1 MFYDKSSHLAPIST
15 SFTIYP
21 PRNAKSFTEAE
32 AKGTS
37 RLPPSQNGFQFQLLY
52 YKSLILKQS
61 NRINIFTRSV
71 HSEKSDLSGFPIF
84 IGFQCGVYYLSNKI

>member
-15 SFTIYP
+15 SFAIYP

-32 AKGTS
+32 AKGSFTLS
-37 RLPPSQNGFQFQLLY
+37 PSQNGFQFQLLY

-71 HSEKSDLSGFPIF
+71 YSEKSEI
-84 IGFQCGVYYLSNKI
+84 